1 MATAVEKTPAREPAA
16 LAASTL
22 CEAFQITSA
31 ERPDAVAH
39 RTPGDGVV
47 ITWAEYAERVPRIAT
62 GLASL
67 GVERGDTLALMLIN
81 RPEFNL
87 IDCAALHL
95 GATPFSIYNTSAP
108 EQIEYLFSNAGNRV
122 VVTEKAFLPA
132 VRAAAERRGGIE
144 QIVVIDADEA
154 GTISLP
160 RLEEMDAPGF
170 DF

>member
-47 ITWAEYAERVPRIAT
+47 ITWAEYAERVPRIAA

-108 EQIEYLFSNAGNRV
+108 DQIVHVVCNAGSRV
-122 VVTEKAFLPA
+122 IVTERQFLARVHA
-132 VRAAAERRGGIE
+132 VLDRTPLEHVICLDGG
-144 QIVVIDADEA
+144 AMTLDE
-154 GTISLP
+154 
-160 RLEEMDAPGF
+160 LEEQAPD
-170 DF
+170 DFHF